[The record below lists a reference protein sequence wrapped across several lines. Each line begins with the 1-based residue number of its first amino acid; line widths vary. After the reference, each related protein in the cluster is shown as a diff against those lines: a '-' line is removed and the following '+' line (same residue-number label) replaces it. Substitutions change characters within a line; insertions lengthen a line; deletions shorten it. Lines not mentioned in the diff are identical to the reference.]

1 MRRFQFR
8 FQRLLELKESLEQS
22 RQAALAE
29 ALTIRRTQQEHLD
42 RLQRTRDSYLRHG
55 APGPGSPV
63 SLDLLTLGAHFSQRL
78 EREIIEQREQVRQ
91 VDTVVAQRR
100 DELLEATKERRIY
113 EILREKAAQIHR
125 KKQRR
130 QERIWL
136 DEVGTQLHLRR
147 GNELVETGSDWSGRE

>member
-1 MRRFQFR
+1 MRRFKFR

-29 ALTIRRTQQEHLD
+29 ALARSRAEQERLD
-42 RLQRTRDSYLRHG
+42 QLQHTRDSYLRDG
-55 APGPGSPV
+55 VPGPGFAV
-63 SLDLLTLGAHFSQRL
+63 STELLTLGAHFSQRL
-78 EREIIEQREQVRQ
+78 EREIVEQREQLRQ

-100 DELLEATKERRIY
+100 EELLEATKERRVF
-113 EILREKAAQIHR
+113 EILREKAARVHHR
-125 KKQRR
+125 QQRR

-147 GNELVETGSDWSGRE
+147 GNELVETGSDWGGRQ